1 VGFADDAGT
10 ADEGVGFEEDA
21 AGAVVDFSEVM
32 GVGADVEG
40 PGAAA
45 LGDFS
50 AMATMGSVGG
60 WVVGG
65 RFGPAAVAGVE
76 GMTEMVGDAE
86 EDACVGDRVCV

>member
-1 VGFADDAGT
+1 MGFADAAGT
-10 ADEGVGFEEDA
+10 AGEVVGFEEDA
-21 AGAVVDFSEVM
+21 AGVALDFSDVM
-32 GVGADVEG
+32 GMGTDVEG

-50 AMATMGSVGG
+50 AIAAMGSVGG

-65 RFGPAAVAGVE
+65 IFEPAAVTGVE
-76 GMTEMVGDAE
+76 GMAEMVGDAE